1 MATRRQSVPVPFF
14 SAYEIALAQ
23 ECALE
28 LWRGGDFESN
38 SSKEKSD
45 EELLNSFSGS
55 FNAIL
60 QNPNTTNRVSEYEV
74 RQLARVAK
82 IKAFY
87 RSTIP
92 TDFHAGIRSVEI
104 GVTQYVRQWRSRT
117 VGATRKSHVLNA
129 VINVARH
136 FVTNT
141 GPSLNGN
148 YRVPLASRMLF
159 YAVPEM
165 PIFSF
170 SNALAQKLKLQT
182 RPQAAYP
189 FFFDLMYKGIWT
201 NRRRLSMLNMP
212 TSSLLSVAQQ
222 NSLKKSR
229 WWSRRVMDLALLN
242 HLNLT
247 SPKASLVQAARANAP
262 IYR

>member
-1 MATRRQSVPVPFF
+1 MAARQQSIPVPIFDAF
-14 SAYEIALAQ
+14 EIALAQ

-28 LWRGGDFESN
+28 LWRGFDFESN
-38 SSKEKSD
+38 SLKEKSD
-45 EELLNSFSGS
+45 EELLHSFSGS

-60 QNPNTTNRVSEYEV
+60 QNPNTTTRITEYEV

-87 RSTIP
+87 RSAIS
-92 TDFHAGIRSVEI
+92 TDFLAGISSVEI
-104 GVTQYVRQWRSRT
+104 GVTQDVHKWRGRT
-117 VGATRKSHVLNA
+117 VGATRKSHALNA
-129 VINVARH
+129 VINVARN
-136 FVTNT
+136 FVTNS

-148 YRVPLASRMLF
+148 YRVPLASRLLF

-170 SNALAQKLKLQT
+170 SNPLAKKLKLQT

-201 NRRRLSMLNMP
+201 NRRRLSMLNVP

-222 NSLKKSR
+222 NSLERSR
-229 WWSRRVMDLALLN
+229 WWTRRVLDLALLN
-242 HLNLT
+242 HFNLA
-247 SPKASLVQAARANAP
+247 SPKISLIQAARANAP
-262 IYR
+262 NYR